1 LVDSHPAAVETLVD
15 SHLAE
20 VETTVDLEVYPEA
33 TVAQS
38 VQVM

>member
-1 LVDSHPAAVETLVD
+1 LVD